1 MSISENLK
9 QIIQE
14 LPSHVSLVAVSK
26 TKPLADLKMAYQTGQ
41 RIFGEN
47 KIQEMTQK
55 WEALP
60 KDISWHMIG
69 NVQTNKIKY
78 MAPYVSLV
86 HGIDRIKVLQEL
98 NKEAAKNNRV
108 IEGLLQVHIA
118 EEETKFGFSSDE
130 ILSLIDQLKTFKNV
144 HIKGLMGMASFTENK
159 EQVQSEFKSLKK
171 LYNQCIF
178 KGCGFNTL
186 SMGMSGDYKLA
197 IKEGSTLI
205 RVGSKIFGERN

>member
-130 ILSLIDQLKTFKNV
+130 ILALIDQLKTFKNV

-178 KGCGFNTL
+178 KGCCFNTL